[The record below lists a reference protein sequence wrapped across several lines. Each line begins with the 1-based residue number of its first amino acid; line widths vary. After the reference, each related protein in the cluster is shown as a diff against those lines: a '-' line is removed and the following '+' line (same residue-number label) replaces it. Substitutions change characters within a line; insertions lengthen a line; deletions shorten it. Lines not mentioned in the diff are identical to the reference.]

1 MVVVRVMQTAVD
13 QIVDV
18 IAVRDWLV
26 AAARPVRMTAANI
39 VRRAAHGV
47 RCVDCY
53 GVLVDVVFV
62 HVVQMAV
69 MQVVDMAGVT
79 NRRVSASRTML
90 MGMAGMVYFGAIRH
104 DFRLAHWWLTDDALG
119 YAPLADGT
127 SA

>member
-18 IAVRDWLV
+18 IAVRDRLV

-47 RCVDCY
+47 RSVDRY
-53 GVLVDVVFV
+53 RVLIDVIPV

-69 MQVVDMAGVT
+69 MQVVDVALMM
-79 NRRVSASRTML
+79 NRRVAASRTVL
-90 MGMAGMVYFGAIRH
+90 MDVIGMVLFGANRH
-104 DFRLAHWWLTDDALG
+104 DFTS
-119 YAPLADGT
+119 LADG
-127 SA
+127 